1 MAPVPGT
8 MIHNIL
14 DRTIHF
20 LQDPKNQKRIH
31 NDCIDPLLRHILDR
45 MFPYIILTC
54 IIFSIILL
62 MSMSTVGLLL
72 FQLRTSMA
80 HASYTATAVGAA
92 GAANAL
98 NLAQI
103 IQPPV

>member
-8 MIHNIL
+8 MIHSIL

-72 FQLRTSMA
+72 FQLRTGM
-80 HASYTATAVGAA
+80 ATAVATA
-92 GAANAL
+92 NAANAL